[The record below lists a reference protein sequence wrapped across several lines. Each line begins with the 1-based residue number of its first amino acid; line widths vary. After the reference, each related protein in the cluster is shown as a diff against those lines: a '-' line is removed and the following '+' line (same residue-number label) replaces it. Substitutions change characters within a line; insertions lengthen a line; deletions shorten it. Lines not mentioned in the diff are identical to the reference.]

1 MQLHYKMA
9 DGHQEWLMTSFPL
22 MHLHWQKP
30 RINIEPLHFLHGS
43 VGWMHLGWEFPK
55 PSGEG
60 ERSTY
65 RKWIAHQARFTHPD
79 RCAQMVPGWCWRYS
93 LHHLHLSSVRGE
105 DNRWWLWPT
114 KLGKSKINTLPWPYK
129 SCTYLRFLPII
140 TNSPSFSCDARP
152 SLHQPPACPA
162 TPKHWCAIVCCISYN
177 LRTFHS
183 SSHDQA
189 PRFLEKCRLS
199 FPLPCWNLR
208 MHCPLVFVYFQIDLS
223 APPQHDIQ
231 GAESEKK
238 RLEIQRKIKVL
249 SNIAAKSHHW
259 ASKAFKKPF
268 HTTNRIA
275 KPVSGCPL
283 WWGQCLQ
290 HEWACITIPP
300 GKVAKPRYQ
309 PLSTVRGGCGTWDS
323 HGVRLPGTWQ
333 KRSGLN
339 GFNGH
344 TPDPKTRPKHP
355 KTKATT
361 WDWKSHYYRVW
372 RNAPDSRLIVEC
384 DSEVNEVC
392 NLQSEPLGQQTT
404 VLR

>member
-1 MQLHYKMA
+1 MSPKLSVAMLKFAHA
-9 DGHQEWLMTSFPL
+9 LPTGLCLFSDRSFGSAAA
-22 MHLHWQKP
+22 WYP
-30 RINIEPLHFLHGS
+30 R
-43 VGWMHLGWEFPK
+43 GWIWE
-55 PSGEG
+55 E
-60 ERSTY
+60 
-65 RKWIAHQARFTHPD
+65 A
-79 RCAQMVPGWCWRYS
+79 PG
-93 LHHLHLSSVRGE
+93 
-105 DNRWWLWPT
+105 DT
-114 KLGKSKINTLPWPYK
+114 
-129 SCTYLRFLPII
+129 
-140 TNSPSFSCDARP
+140 A
-152 SLHQPPACPA
+152 
-162 TPKHWCAIVCCISYN
+162 
-177 LRTFHS
+177 
-183 SSHDQA
+183 
-189 PRFLEKCRLS
+189 
-199 FPLPCWNLR
+199 
-208 MHCPLVFVYFQIDLS
+208 
-223 APPQHDIQ
+223 
-231 GAESEKK
+231 
-238 RLEIQRKIKVL
+238 KIKVL